1 MSDSSDEE
9 AGLLLD
15 PDAID
20 QIARR
25 HYGYSQCG
33 WCVHGSKCMRN
44 SCMSLDNPAQR
55 MFKNPEKEGG
65 TRIEIDCEKGIMI
78 VRVTKPHSITGK
90 TEMTKVNVDYHTIG
104 RAFEDPPLVFL
115 DKVARPFKKPT
126 AKVEE
131 DTAGPSTWSL
141 TPYKEGNSPPR
152 RPNVAGPSKPV
163 VEVKEAE
170 EEETKT
176 KKKERRRRVAVPTMF
191 GIDQEISLAAMGR
204 MDTDKGGKVKPWRKL
219 RIKPEFNMAEE
230 ERRRAFV
237 ERVTETLKVKL
248 KDGTLGKEGDES
260 KAGGEGSS
268 SEEDQVYGPA
278 LPNNRKAPVKLP
290 PRKTEADEYAV
301 RQMTAELPAG
311 TRPDRYAGR
320 MFKKASSAAGTSEPP
335 PLPPTTVVADFKRRR
350 QETEA
355 ERLAKKAS
363 KSHKRN
369 LSEFN
374 DLMEK
379 LPVHNEQRKIN
390 WYKF

>member
-1 MSDSSDEE
+1 MSDSEEE

-25 HYGYSQCG
+25 HYGYSPCG
-33 WCVHGSKCMRN
+33 WCVHGPKCMRN
-44 SCMSLDNPAQR
+44 SCMSVDNPAQR
-55 MFKNPEKEGG
+55 MFKNSEKEGG

-126 AKVEE
+126 PKVA
-131 DTAGPSTWSL
+131 DTSGPSTWSL

-152 RPNVAGPSKPV
+152 SNAQPGPSKPT
-163 VEVKEAE
+163 VKEKE
-170 EEETKT
+170 EEET
-176 KKKERRRRVAVPTMF
+176 KKKERRRRIAVPTMF
-191 GIDQEISLAAMGR
+191 GIDQEISLAAHGK
-204 MDTDKGGKVKPWRKL
+204 MDTHKGGKEKPWRKL

-230 ERRRAFV
+230 ERKRAFV
-237 ERVTETLKVKL
+237 ERVTETLKEKL
-248 KDGTLGKEGDES
+248 KDGSLGGDEDEKSTGKEDED
-260 KAGGEGSS
+260 

-290 PRKTEADEYAV
+290 ARKTEADEYAV
-301 RQMTAELPAG
+301 RQITAELPAG

-320 MFKKASSAAGTSEPP
+320 MFKVAKPVAGASEPP

-350 QETEA
+350 KETEA

>member
-1 MSDSSDEE
+1 
-9 AGLLLD
+9 
-15 PDAID
+15 
-20 QIARR
+20 
-25 HYGYSQCG
+25 
-33 WCVHGSKCMRN
+33 
-44 SCMSLDNPAQR
+44 
-55 MFKNPEKEGG
+55 
-65 TRIEIDCEKGIMI
+65 
-78 VRVTKPHSITGK
+78 
-90 TEMTKVNVDYHTIG
+90 MTKVNVDYHTIG

-126 AKVEE
+126 PKVL

-141 TPYKEGNSPPR
+141 TPYKEGNSPT
-152 RPNVAGPSKPV
+152 RPTVQPAAGPSKPA
-163 VEVKEAE
+163 EEKAE
-170 EEETKT
+170 EEPK

-191 GIDQEISLAAMGR
+191 GIDQEISLAAHGK

-230 ERRRAFV
+230 ERKRAFV
-237 ERVTETLKVKL
+237 ERVTETLKEKL
-248 KDGTLGKEGDES
+248 KDGSLGGDQS
-260 KAGGEGSS
+260 KAGEDSS

-320 MFKKASSAAGTSEPP
+320 MFKVASSAAGTSEPP

-355 ERLAKKAS
+355 ERLAKKAA

>member
-1 MSDSSDEE
+1 
-9 AGLLLD
+9 
-15 PDAID
+15 
-20 QIARR
+20 
-25 HYGYSQCG
+25 
-33 WCVHGSKCMRN
+33 
-44 SCMSLDNPAQR
+44 
-55 MFKNPEKEGG
+55 
-65 TRIEIDCEKGIMI
+65 
-78 VRVTKPHSITGK
+78 
-90 TEMTKVNVDYHTIG
+90 VDYHTVG

-126 AKVEE
+126 PKVA
-131 DTAGPSTWSL
+131 DTSGPSTWSL

-152 RPNVAGPSKPV
+152 SNAQPGPSKPT
-163 VEVKEAE
+163 VKEKE
-170 EEETKT
+170 EEEET
-176 KKKERRRRVAVPTMF
+176 KKKERRRRIAVPTMF
-191 GIDQEISLAAMGR
+191 GIDQEISLAAHGK
-204 MDTDKGGKVKPWRKL
+204 MDTDKGGKEKPWRKL

-230 ERRRAFV
+230 ERKRAFV
-237 ERVTETLKVKL
+237 ERVTETLKEKL
-248 KDGTLGKEGDES
+248 KDGSLGGAEDEKSTGKEDDD
-260 KAGGEGSS
+260 

-290 PRKTEADEYAV
+290 ERKTEADEYAV
-301 RQMTAELPAG
+301 RQITAELPAG

-320 MFKKASSAAGTSEPP
+320 MFKVAKSTPGASEPP

-350 QETEA
+350 KETEA

>member
-1 MSDSSDEE
+1 MSDSEEE
-9 AGLLLD
+9 AALLLD

-25 HYGYSQCG
+25 HYGYSRCG
-33 WCVHGSKCMRN
+33 WCVHGPKCMRN
-44 SCMSLDNPAQR
+44 SCMSVDNPVQR

-65 TRIEIDCEKGIMI
+65 TRIEIDCEKGVMI

-115 DKVARPFKKPT
+115 DKVARPFKKPSSNV
-126 AKVEE
+126 K
-131 DTAGPSTWSL
+131 DSAGPSTWSL

-152 RPNVAGPSKPV
+152 PNAQPGTSKPS
-163 VEVKEAE
+163 VKEKE
-170 EEETKT
+170 EEETK
-176 KKKERRRRVAVPTMF
+176 KNKERRRRIAVPTMF
-191 GIDQEISLAAMGR
+191 GIDQEISLAAHGR
-204 MDTDKGGKVKPWRKL
+204 MDTQKGGKEKPWRKL

-230 ERRRAFV
+230 ERKRAFV
-237 ERVTETLKVKL
+237 ERVTGTLREKL
-248 KDGTLGKEGDES
+248 KDGSLG
-260 KAGGEGSS
+260 GGEDEPNAG
-268 SEEDQVYGPA
+268 EEDDDKEDQVYGPA

-301 RQMTAELPAG
+301 RQITAELPAG

-320 MFKKASSAAGTSEPP
+320 MFKVAQSAAGTSEPP

-350 QETEA
+350 KETEA